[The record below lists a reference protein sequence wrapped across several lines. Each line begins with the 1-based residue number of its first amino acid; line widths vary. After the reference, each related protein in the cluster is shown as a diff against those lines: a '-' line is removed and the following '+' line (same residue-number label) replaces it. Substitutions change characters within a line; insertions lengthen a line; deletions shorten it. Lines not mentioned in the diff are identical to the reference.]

1 MVNLHF
7 VDGIINN
14 SIRQPHNKKRHTR
27 YNPAHDVANHN
38 FGGDVRFA
46 LRSPDP
52 FRQTVLSLATPLSSP
67 VKSCCRAS
75 TRTVTTLSHSSLL
88 KIYPYT
94 LHCNTVHTCG
104 DRQADLDTSSTLA
117 SLTSTL

>member
-7 VDGIINN
+7 VSMASSTTAYSSLTTKSATLGIIPLT
-14 SIRQPHNKKRHTR
+14 S
-27 YNPAHDVANHN
+27 DN
-38 FGGDVRFA
+38 FGGHVRFA

-75 TRTVTTLSHSSLL
+75 T
-88 KIYPYT
+88 
-94 LHCNTVHTCG
+94 
-104 DRQADLDTSSTLA
+104 
-117 SLTSTL
+117 